1 MAYISTRQPPSTTN
15 VENANISLD
24 PYGTGSMGEFT
35 GGGGAGT
42 YNIPAGAYDIEIHND
57 GLTDITVN
65 GRTLK
70 PDGKLRYEA
79 RTNPATEKIDYCPA
93 VAIVVSGAQGHA
105 TYSFTTPRA

>member
-1 MAYISTRQPPSTTN
+1 MAYISVRIPNENRDGGGGIT
-15 VENANISLD
+15 VE
-24 PYGTGSMGEFT
+24 PYTTGSMGEFT
-35 GGGGAGT
+35 GGGGAAT

-70 PDGKLRYEA
+70 PDGRLRYEA

-93 VAIVVSGAQGHA
+93 VAIVVAGAQGHV
-105 TYSFTTPRA
+105 TYSYTTPSA

>member
-1 MAYISTRQPPSTTN
+1 MAYISTRQPPNSTN
-15 VENANISLD
+15 IENANIALE
-24 PYGTGSMGEFT
+24 PYTTGNMGELT

-42 YNIPAGAYDIEIHND
+42 YNIAAGAYSIDIHND

-70 PDGKLRYEA
+70 PDGRIRYEA

-93 VAIVVSGAQGHA
+93 VAIVVGGAQGHV
-105 TYSFTTPRA
+105 TYSTTTPSA